1 MTWDKE
7 ESSPVFSTCIVSDPS
22 LLTEPPIT
30 SSPLYF
36 STGTD
41 SPVSMDSSIADL
53 PSTIVPSTGI
63 FSPGFTSTRSS
74 CFNSDNGT
82 SYTLSFA
89 SNVCASCGM
98 SLTSCSSALE
108 APITE
113 RISIQ
118 CPSNIMSTNVA
129 NSQNKLC
136 PSQPNTTN
144 AL

>member
-1 MTWDKE
+1 
-7 ESSPVFSTCIVSDPS
+7 SDLSEPP

-41 SPVSMDSSIADL
+41 SPVSIDSSIADF
-53 PSTIVPSTGI
+53 PSTIVPSTVT

-74 CFNSDNGT
+74 CFKSDNGT
-82 SYTLSFA
+82 SCTRSF
-89 SNVCASCGM
+89 SCNLCASFGM

-129 NSQNKLC
+129 NSQNKLW